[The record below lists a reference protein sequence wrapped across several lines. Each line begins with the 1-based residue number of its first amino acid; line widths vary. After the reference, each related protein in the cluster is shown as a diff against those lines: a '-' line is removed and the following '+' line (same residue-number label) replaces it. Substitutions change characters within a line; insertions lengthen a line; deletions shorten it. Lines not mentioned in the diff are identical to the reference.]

1 MEGVTNTELRGDD
14 FPAMETSSR
23 SSSGRVGI
31 SAGNGLPD
39 CPLCL
44 PAILPEEVDTMTPKP
59 LQVIYHDHY
68 LIDYPTASCETPA
81 RVVSIMEILRR
92 HYPVVEPSPAE
103 DDDILLVHTQSIL
116 KSVKSDEELFRA
128 ASLAAGGAILAG
140 EMACKGEP
148 AFAAVRPPGHHASPG
163 SHWGFCFFNNV
174 AIAVERLLQKG
185 KVTQAVV
192 LDIDL
197 HFGDGTDNF
206 FAGKRGVVVANIQ
219 DNHREE
225 FLRNVDRALSS
236 EWYDVVAI
244 SAGFDRHKEDW
255 GGTLTTEDYYTIGSR
270 VRDYAVARCDGRYFA
285 VLEGGYN
292 TDVLGIN
299 ALALCQGMN
308 GETQS
313 FQG

>member
-1 MEGVTNTELRGDD
+1 
-14 FPAMETSSR
+14 
-23 SSSGRVGI
+23 
-31 SAGNGLPD
+31 
-39 CPLCL
+39 
-44 PAILPEEVDTMTPKP
+44 MTPKP

-81 RVVSIMEILRR
+81 RVISIMEVLRR
-92 HYPVVEPSPAE
+92 HYLVVEPSPAE

-116 KSVKSDEELFRA
+116 KTVKSDEELFRA
-128 ASLAAGGAILAG
+128 ASFAAGGAILAG
-140 EMACKGEP
+140 ELACKGEP
-148 AFAAVRPPGHHASPG
+148 TFAAVRPPGHHASPA

-174 AIAVERLLQKG
+174 AITLERLLQKG
-185 KVTQAVV
+185 KVTQALV

-219 DNHREE
+219 DNHRED

-236 EWYDVVAI
+236 NGYDVVAI

-255 GGTLTTEDYYTIGSR
+255 GGTLTTEDYFTIGSR
-270 VRDYAVARCDGRYFA
+270 VRDYALARCEGRFFA

-308 GETQS
+308 GETRS
-313 FQG
+313 VDG